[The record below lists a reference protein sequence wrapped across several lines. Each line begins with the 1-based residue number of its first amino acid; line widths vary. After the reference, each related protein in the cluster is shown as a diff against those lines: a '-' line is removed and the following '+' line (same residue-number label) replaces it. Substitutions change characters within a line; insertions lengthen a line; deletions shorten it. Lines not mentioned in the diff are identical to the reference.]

1 MATTKLKGYHKIC
14 NILFSAMLAF
24 VVREEGR
31 VVLKIIAEVGGSS
44 ETVVNS
50 LHVPVK

>member
-1 MATTKLKGYHKIC
+1 MCIV
-14 NILFSAMLAF
+14 LFSAMLAF

-31 VVLKIIAEVGGSS
+31 MVLNIIGEVSGSS